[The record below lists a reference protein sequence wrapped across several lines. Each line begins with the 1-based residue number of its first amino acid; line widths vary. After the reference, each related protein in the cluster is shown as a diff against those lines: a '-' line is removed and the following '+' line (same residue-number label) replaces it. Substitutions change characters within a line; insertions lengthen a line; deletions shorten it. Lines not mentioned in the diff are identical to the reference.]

1 VNGEPRRRLAPLLGG
16 LAGTAVLLAIA
27 FSLGSWGYKYRRW
40 LFHQGRLER
49 IEKLRPLAEQVKA
62 GLEAEGARWLGRGAS
77 ATELDQLA
85 GKLTPS
91 VREKVAAKAG
101 PAAHADAFAVGEMVY
116 FVFFDRDGKM
126 IDFLVVEREG

>member
-16 LAGTAVLLAIA
+16 LAVTAVLLAIA

-49 IEKLRPLAEQVKA
+49 ILKVQPSAEQVRL
-62 GLEAEGARWLGRGAS
+62 GLEGEGGVSLGRAATAEELGRLAARWSPSARDAVVAKGGAAGSAS
-77 ATELDQLA
+77 AF
-85 GKLTPS
+85 S
-91 VREKVAAKAG
+91 
-101 PAAHADAFAVGEMVY
+101 VGEMVY

-126 IDFLVVEREG
+126 IDFLVAEGEG